1 MSQRPLKPVTVE
13 QLLQLKKS
21 ERPEPEFWARFER
34 ELESKRLRALVQ
46 PESFAVRALRWV
58 RRAAYVAVP
67 LTATA
72 AMVFTLRGTDL
83 LPAGDGAAFPQT
95 VAVGALAESVVLAAH
110 SPAVD
115 SSFSFENPTFAVSR
129 LDDASSVSSARAQ
142 FVVDALSSIS
152 ARATYEKVLYS
163 PVLSLPSRDGAFHYV
178 AEPISDGAGGR
189 VQSASLRLSHF

>member
-21 ERPEPEFWARFER
+21 ERPEPEFWAKFER

-46 PESFAVRALRWV
+46 PETLAVRALRWM
-58 RRAAYVAVP
+58 RRAAFVAVP

-72 AMVFTLRGTDL
+72 AVVFTLLGTDL
-83 LPAGDGAAFPQT
+83 LSTGEETVFPQN
-95 VAVGALAESVVLAAH
+95 VAVGALAESALMTART
-110 SPAVD
+110 PALE
-115 SSFSFENPTFAVSR
+115 SSFSFESSNLAAAR
-129 LDDASSVSSARAQ
+129 LDEAASVSSARSQ

-178 AEPISDGAGGR
+178 AEPISDGAASR